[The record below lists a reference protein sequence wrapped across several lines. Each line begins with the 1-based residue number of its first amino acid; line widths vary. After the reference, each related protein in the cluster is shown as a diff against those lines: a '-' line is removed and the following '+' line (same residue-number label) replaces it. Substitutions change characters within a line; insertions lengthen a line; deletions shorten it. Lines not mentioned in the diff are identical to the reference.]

1 MLAIATC
8 NYPAGVPDC
17 NGHST
22 VFDGVAYLPDADT
35 SRDSCILEA
44 GGAEGVCVRQD
55 EFLSAVEG
63 GAGRLRIDALCAESV
78 QSLEACVRMGAVRVC
93 TPCPEHLTEL
103 MQREL
108 LSEPP
113 AALKK

>member
-1 MLAIATC
+1 MASVLLLTISCKNDPTTQKNAYSETTQKLVDLVENDSQLKSLLTEAIEKGKKI
-8 NYPAGVPDC
+8 NPDPKT
-17 NGHST
+17 N
-22 VFDGVAYLPDADT
+22 P
-35 SRDSCILEA
+35 
-44 GGAEGVCVRQD
+44 
-55 EFLSAVEG
+55 
-63 GAGRLRIDALCAESV
+63 V